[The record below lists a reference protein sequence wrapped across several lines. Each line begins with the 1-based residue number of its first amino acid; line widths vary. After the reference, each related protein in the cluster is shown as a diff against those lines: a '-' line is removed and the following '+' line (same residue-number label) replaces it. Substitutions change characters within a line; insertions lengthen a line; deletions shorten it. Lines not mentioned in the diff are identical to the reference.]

1 LQYEDIMS
9 YVGSLIGP
17 GDQLQVRVRG
27 KSNELR
33 EHGVVPIDPARGR
46 FLELIARIKSPRR
59 VLEIGSGAGYSALWF
74 TKGMGRKGTLETIEV
89 NPFVARELRGVVKKA
104 GLKQRIK
111 IHEGAAL
118 AILRKLKGPYDLVF
132 IDADKEEY
140 PRYLAQAMKLTVSG
154 SIILAD
160 NLLWSGATFLP
171 GVRKEGAEGI
181 IEYTKRI
188 FNDSRLSSLLIP
200 LGDGIG
206 ISYRVK

>member
-1 LQYEDIMS
+1 MQYEDITS
-9 YVGSLIGP
+9 YVSSLVGP
-17 GDQLQVRVRG
+17 GDQLQVRVRS

-59 VLEIGSGAGYSALWF
+59 ILEIGSGAGYSALWF
-74 TKGMGRKGTLETIEV
+74 TKGMGQKGTLETIEV
-89 NPFVARELRGVVKKA
+89 NPYVARELRGIVKKA

-118 AILRKLKGPYDLVF
+118 AILRKLRGPYDLVF

-188 FNDSRLSSLLIP
+188 FNDSRLSSLLVP